1 MITDA
6 LGPRGGKVRV
16 EVSCPTCVTFD
27 TCRPG
32 ACQWRW
38 GCGWWTD
45 ESGNRAIIPTIE
57 AEPEVAGQRE
67 LF

>member
-6 LGPRGGKVRV
+6 LGPRGGKVRAD
-16 EVSCPTCVTFD
+16 VSCPTCITFD

-38 GCGWWTD
+38 GCSDWVNINGH
-45 ESGNRAIIPTIE
+45 RAIIPTIE
-57 AEPEVAGQRE
+57 AEPDIAGQIE